1 MAHCPPLR
9 SPAPATLPPPPS
21 STMNA
26 LQLPFQP
33 LKPPS
38 TLNTTTLKGLFAT
51 ALNLL
56 EDRVI
61 VPLEARRQLPS
72 CVDPAVQLA
81 GNFAPVQEMP
91 SPLRNLGVTGEIP
104 PALLGGVYVRNGANP
119 LLPPTAGHHLFD
131 GDGMLHVVSLP
142 SSSSLAPSGASYT
155 CRFTRTSRLAQ
166 EEALGRCAFPK
177 AIGELHGGAGLAR
190 LALFGLRAVV
200 GVVDVRNGAGAAN
213 AGLVYFGGRLLALS
227 EDDLPYHV
235 HVGSGGDLSTVGRF
249 DFAGQL
255 RSPMIAHP
263 KVDPA
268 TGELFALSYDPVRR
282 PYLRYF
288 RVDPAT
294 GEKSRDVEVAL
305 RQPTMVHDFA
315 ITESFAVIPDQQV
328 VFDMGQMLR
337 GGSPVVHD
345 GGKVSRFGLLPR
357 YDSNDSRM
365 RWFDVP
371 DCFCFHVWNAWEE
384 TDHAGDGPATVVII
398 CSCMTP
404 PDALFS
410 EAAAEATANL
420 RATLTE
426 IRLDLRTGV
435 SRRRELASGLSLEA
449 GTVNRTL
456 LGRRTRY
463 AYLAIA
469 EPWPRCRGV
478 AKVDL
483 ATGEAVAV
491 HQYGTGRFG
500 GEASFVPAAGG
511 GKRED
516 EGHVVVMVHDEAA
529 STSELAVLDAVTM
542 EAVTTVALPC
552 RVPYGFHGAFLT
564 RDQLAAQR
572 TCIS

>member
-1 MAHCPPLR
+1 MHDAALYNGHRLVSGRAATIARISSHKLMAHCPPLR

-131 GDGMLHVVSLP
+131 GDGMLHAVSLP

-177 AIGELHGGAGLAR
+177 AIGELHGGAGIAR
-190 LALFGLRAVV
+190 LALFGLRAVT
-200 GVVDVRNGAGAAN
+200 GIVDSSKGAGSAN

-227 EDDLPYHV
+227 EDNLPYQV
-235 HVGSGGDLSTVGRF
+235 HVGDGGDLHTVGRF

-255 RSPMIAHP
+255 CSPMIAHP
-263 KVDPA
+263 KVDQA

-294 GEKSRDVEVAL
+294 GEKSRDVDVAL

-328 VFDMGQMLR
+328 V
-337 GGSPVVHD
+337 
-345 GGKVSRFGLLPR
+345 

-404 PDALFS
+404 PDALFC
-410 EAAAEATANL
+410 EAAADAPTNL

-426 IRLDLRTGV
+426 IRLDLRTGM

-469 EPWPRCRGV
+469 EPWPRCQGV

-511 GKRED
+511 DKRED

-529 STSELAVLDAVTM
+529 STSELAVLDAVTNS
-542 EAVTTVALPC
+542 PW
-552 RVPYGFHGAFLT
+552 R
-564 RDQLAAQR
+564 QWQR
-572 TCIS
+572 WR

>member
-1 MAHCPPLR
+1 MPHCPSSLR
-9 SPAPATLPPPPS
+9 LPPGAPNLNAQPPRKPPAT
-21 STMNA
+21 
-26 LQLPFQP
+26 
-33 LKPPS
+33 
-38 TLNTTTLKGLFAT
+38 TTTLNITTMRSLCAT
-51 ALNLL
+51 ALDLL
-56 EDRVI
+56 EDRVLL
-61 VPLEARRQLPS
+61 PLEAKRPLPS

-81 GNFAPVQEMP
+81 GNFAPVPETP
-91 SPLRNLGVTGEIP
+91 FPLQNLRVSGKIP

-119 LLPPTAGHHLFD
+119 LHPPRAGHHLFD
-131 GDGMLHVVSLP
+131 GDGMLHAVSLP
-142 SSSSLAPSGASYT
+142 SPAAYAR
-155 CRFTRTSRLAQ
+155 RFTRTSRLAQ

-177 AIGELHGGAGLAR
+177 AIGELHGGGAWALAR
-190 LALFGLRAVV
+190 LALFGLRAAV
-200 GVVDVRNGAGAAN
+200 GVVDPTRGVGAAN

-235 HVGSGGDLSTVGRF
+235 HVSGAGDIRTVGRY

-268 TGELFALSYDPVRR
+268 TGELFALGYDPVRK

-294 GEKSRDVEVAL
+294 GEKSPDVEVTAL
-305 RQPTMVHDFA
+305 RRPAMVHDFA
-315 ITESFAVIPDQQV
+315 ITESYAVIPDQQV
-328 VFDMGQMLR
+328 VFDVGNLLR

-357 YDSNDSRM
+357 YDADDSRM

-371 DCFCFHVWNAWEE
+371 DHGFCFHVWNAWEE
-384 TDHAGDGPATVVII
+384 TDNNAGGAATAVVII

-410 EAAAEATANL
+410 HSDADATTKNV
-420 RATLTE
+420 RAVLTE
-426 IRLDLRTGV
+426 IRLDLRTGQ
-435 SRRRELASGLSLEA
+435 SRRRELAPGLSLEA
-449 GTVNRTL
+449 GTVNRAL

-463 AYLAIA
+463 AYLAVA

-491 HQYGTGRFG
+491 HEYGAGRFG
-500 GEASFVPAAGG
+500 GEATFVPVASGG
-511 GKRED
+511 EED
-516 EGHVVVMVHDEAA
+516 EGHVVVMVHADEEEAGDA
-529 STSELAVLDAVTM
+529 SSAPAELVVLDASTM
-542 EAVTTVALPC
+542 QVAATVAVPC

-572 TCIS
+572 AS